1 MPKRALSA
9 SWSALRQI
17 WWAIRA
23 RPKLFLAV
31 LVAVFALN
39 LFLPPL
45 VLSLVRKPWDYFAFN
60 AWLPQLP
67 HWLVSPEATLRRKVT
82 FLWDLALFW
91 FIADSPYDA
100 PEWGFSVSVRDLVR
114 WLFVSGL
121 FGAYFALWAY
131 IRTRP
136 AGAAVWRGGRRDGV
150 LGAVVSTLGLSTA
163 PCSVMG
169 CGAPVLPV
177 LGLAFQGLTSGT
189 LAGLAMLS
197 NVANVVV
204 QVGMTLVVLTMGR
217 LADLSDS
224 NVEHGGN
231 SRSRNVVGAP
241 IVRN

>member
-1 MPKRALSA
+1 MPKRALNVLR
-9 SWSALRQI
+9 SALRQI
-17 WWAIRA
+17 WRAIRA
-23 RPKLFLAV
+23 RPKVFLAV

-45 VLSLVRKPWDYFAFN
+45 VLSLVRKPWDYFTFN
-60 AWLPQLP
+60 PWLPQLP
-67 HWLVSPEATLRRKVT
+67 HWLVSSEATLWRKVT

-100 PEWGFSVSVRDLVR
+100 PEWGFSVSIRDLLR

-131 IRTRP
+131 VRARP
-136 AGAAVWRGGRRDGV
+136 AGAGAWRGGRRKGA

-177 LGLAFQGLTSGT
+177 LGLAFQGLTSGV

-197 NVANVVV
+197 LVANVVV

-217 LADLSDS
+217 LADLSDT
-224 NVEHGGN
+224 NVEHRGI
-231 SRSRNVVGAP
+231 SRSGNVVGAP
-241 IVRN
+241 VVRS

>member
-1 MPKRALSA
+1 MPKRALQA
-9 SWSALRQI
+9 LRGALRQI
-17 WWAIRA
+17 WWALRA
-23 RPKLFLAV
+23 RPKVFLV
-31 LVAVFALN
+31 VVVAVFALN

-45 VLSLVRKPWDYFAFN
+45 VLSLVRKPWDYFTFN
-60 AWLPQLP
+60 PWLRQLP
-67 HWLVSPEATLRRKVT
+67 HWVVSPEATLSRKVT

-100 PEWGFSVSVRDLVR
+100 AEWGFAVSVRDLVR

-131 IRTRP
+131 VRARP
-136 AGAAVWRGGRRDGV
+136 AGAGAWRGGRREGA

-217 LADLSDS
+217 FADLSDP
-224 NVEHGGN
+224 NVEHRDN
-231 SRSRNVVGAP
+231 SHPENGAGVP